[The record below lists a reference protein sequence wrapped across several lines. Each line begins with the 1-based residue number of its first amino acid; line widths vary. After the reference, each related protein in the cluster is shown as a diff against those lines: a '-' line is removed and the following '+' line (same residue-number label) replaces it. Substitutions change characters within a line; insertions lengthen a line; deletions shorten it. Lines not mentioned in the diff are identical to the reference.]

1 MLVRIE
7 DSDTN
12 TDYASQY
19 RGLGYK
25 QIMLVRIEAL
35 DTNTDYASQYRGL
48 GYKHRL
54 C

>member
-7 DSDTN
+7 DLDTN
-12 TDYASQY
+12 TDYASQN

-25 QIMLVRIEAL
+25 QIMLVRIEDS
-35 DTNTDYASQYRGL
+35 DTN
-48 GYKHRL
+48 RL

>member
-12 TDYASQY
+12 TDYASQ
-19 RGLGYK
+19 
-25 QIMLVRIEAL
+25 
-35 DTNTDYASQYRGL
+35 NRGL

-54 C
+54 CSVRIEEDSDTNTDYASQS